1 MMLINSQLFYLTR
14 LQDIDMIE
22 ELPCDQQLPSNDA
35 NHHPRYPVEPALRAI
50 DLFHKHRFEYRN
62 YDIMIDE

>member
-1 MMLINSQLFYLTR
+1 
-14 LQDIDMIE
+14 MIE